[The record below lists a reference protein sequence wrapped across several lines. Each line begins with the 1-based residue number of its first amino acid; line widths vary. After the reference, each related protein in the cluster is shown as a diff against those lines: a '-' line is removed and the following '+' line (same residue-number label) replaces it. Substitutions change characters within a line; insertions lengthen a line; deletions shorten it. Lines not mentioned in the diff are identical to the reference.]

1 MLRKSRIYTSDNEH
15 LLPVPETELLGNSLR
30 APNSDYEKKGK
41 EAIIIKKELPAEH
54 LTATYW
60 G

>member
-1 MLRKSRIYTSDNEH
+1 MLRKSRIYISDNEH

-30 APNSDYEKKGK
+30 APNNDYEKKEK
-41 EAIIIKKELPAEH
+41 EPIIIKKELPAEH